1 MDMDNLID
9 HVIILGGGTAGW
21 MTAAYLSKA
30 FEGQLQVT
38 VIEAPLIPRIGVGE
52 ATVPNLQ
59 KAFFD
64 FLGIPEGEWMRHCNA
79 SFKSAVKFVNWRQ
92 APVNG
97 VDNHFYHL
105 FGQLGNCDHASL
117 AQYWVIKKQ
126 LGDVEPLDYAC
137 HTDAPVLDAKR
148 SPSLMDGTPVLSH
161 AWHLDAQL
169 LADYLKGWSIAR
181 GVRNIVDTLQSV
193 TLDER
198 GFIARLEM
206 ESGASHAA
214 DFFVDCS
221 GFRGLLINQ
230 ALGEPFIDMSDQL
243 LCDSAVATIVPTDDN
258 RDGVEPYTSAIALK
272 HGWVWKIPLL
282 GRFGTGY
289 VFSSRIASMDDAS
302 EEFAQLWNLDLAT
315 TRLNK
320 IRFRVGRNRRAWVNN
335 CVSIGLSSCFLEPLE
350 STGIYFIHTSIY
362 LLAKHFPDKSFNHC
376 LVKRFN
382 EELETI
388 FDDSRDFI
396 QAHYFVSPR
405 EDTPFWRANRHELK
419 LTDGLMNKSEAY
431 KAGLPVNLVSDV
443 DTYYN
448 SFETE
453 FHTFWT
459 NSSYYYVWAG
469 LGYLPDEPMARLKYQ
484 PQSRQKAELMFASLK
499 DRTAQLLGRLPSLYH
514 YLYHVHRQPV
524 DTAAEGPVAYWSA
537 T

>member
-1 MDMDNLID
+1 MDNLVK
-9 HVIILGGGTAGW
+9 HVIVLGGGTAGW

-30 FEGQLQVT
+30 FEGQIQVT
-38 VIEAPLIPRIGVGE
+38 VIEAESIPRIGVGE

-59 KAFFD
+59 RAFFD
-64 FLGIPEGEWMRHCNA
+64 FLGIPETEWMRHCNA
-79 SFKSAVKFVNWRQ
+79 SFKSAVKFVNWQQ

-105 FGQLGNCDHASL
+105 FGQLRNCDHASL
-117 AQYWVIKKQ
+117 AQYWVLKKQ
-126 LGDVEPLDYAC
+126 LGSVEPLDYAC
-137 HTDAPVLDAKR
+137 HKDAPALDAKR
-148 SPSLMDGTPVLSH
+148 SPSMMDGTPVLSH
-161 AWHLDAQL
+161 AWHMDAQL

-181 GVRNIVDTLQSV
+181 GVDHILDTLQSV

-198 GFIARLEM
+198 GFIDRLQM
-206 ESGASHAA
+206 QSGASYGA
-214 DFFVDCS
+214 DLFVDCS

-243 LCDSAVATIVPTDDN
+243 LCDSAVAANVPSHDE

-272 HGWVWKIPLL
+272 HGWVWKIPML

-289 VFSSRIASMDDAS
+289 VFSSSFTSMDEAT
-302 EEFAQLWNLDLAT
+302 EEFAQLWNLDVAT
-315 TRLNK
+315 TPLNK
-320 IRFRVGRNRRAWVNN
+320 IRFRVGRNRRAWVKN

-350 STGIYFIHTSIY
+350 STGIYFIHTAIY
-362 LLAKHFPDKSFNHC
+362 LLAKHFPDKSFHPI
-376 LVKRFN
+376 LLKRFN
-382 EELETI
+382 EELEMV

-396 QAHYFVSPR
+396 QAHYFPTLR
-405 EDTPFWRANRHELK
+405 DDTPFWRANRHELR
-419 LTDGLMNKSEAY
+419 LTDSLLSKSEVY

-443 DTYYN
+443 DTYYD

-469 LGYLPDEPMARLKYQ
+469 LGYLPDEPMARLRYQ
-484 PQSRQKAELMFASLK
+484 PHSRQKAEVMFASLK
-499 DRTAQLLGRLPSLYH
+499 DETAQLLGRLPSLYQ
-514 YLYHVHRQPV
+514 YLYHVHRQTGPGH
-524 DTAAEGPVAYWSA
+524 DLGAAASGSG